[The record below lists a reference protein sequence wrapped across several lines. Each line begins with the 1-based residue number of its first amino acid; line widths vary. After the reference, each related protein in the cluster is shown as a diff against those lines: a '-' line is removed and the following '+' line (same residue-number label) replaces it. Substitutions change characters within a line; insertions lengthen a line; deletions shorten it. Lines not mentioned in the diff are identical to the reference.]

1 MMAWIRLGLLTIA
14 LAAYAAGGAALAV
27 LRNRW
32 LHDGRQDYGML
43 SVAGALMAVG
53 SLCTAAASGLV
64 GILAFGGISVW
75 SAYTATA
82 QRLGVFQIESAPVE
96 EPELEE
102 PRRRI

>member
-1 MMAWIRLGLLTIA
+1 MLAWIRIGLLAIA
-14 LAAYAAGGAALAV
+14 LAAWAAGGASLAL

-32 LHDGRQDYGML
+32 LQEGRTDFGML
-43 SVAGALMAVG
+43 SVTGALLAVG

-82 QRLGVFQIESAPVE
+82 QRLGVFRIESTSCE
-96 EPELEE
+96 EPEVEE

>member
-1 MMAWIRLGLLTIA
+1 MMAWVRIGLLTIA
-14 LAAYAAGGAALAV
+14 LAAFAAGGAALAV

-32 LHDGRQDYGML
+32 LQEGRNDYGML
-43 SVAGALMAVG
+43 SVAGALLAVG
-53 SLCTAAASGLV
+53 SLCTAAASGLI

-82 QRLGVFQIESAPVE
+82 QRLGVFRIESTLFE

-102 PRRRI
+102 PHRRI